1 MIIFSDASHH
11 NYLVSMAV
19 DCGGPLPI
27 YYLGTRFKVQ
37 FTLTSLSILLLSQL
51 AGLWG
56 LFYYKEI
63 PGAANM
69 IGFLMSSCVVFVG
82 ILLMSSDHKG

>member
-11 NYLVSMAV
+11 NYLISMAV
-19 DCGGPLPI
+19 YCGGPLPI
-27 YYLGTRFKVQ
+27 YS
-37 FTLTSLSILLLSQL
+37 TLEQDSSSVYSYFSILLLSQL

-82 ILLMSSDHKG
+82 ILLMSSVHKG